1 MQHLDITLADFRD
14 VSGLTLK
21 DRLCGYYRW
30 QSARRRDGSWAY
42 DKTLHSAPLP
52 NSSMVDGCG
61 RHVKGPNYCS
71 QDYLSLAKHDSIRE
85 AAISALDEFGAHSAG
100 SSALLGNTLI
110 SRKLE
115 AELAEFLGYE
125 HVLLFPTGWAAGY
138 GVVKSLVR
146 SDDWIVMD
154 ALTHACLQGGARAAT
169 PKVASV
175 PHLDS
180 DAFERRLARIRAKY
194 PCSLVLAVTE
204 SIFSMDSDTP
214 DLRRFLDICRKYDAV
229 SLVDVAH
236 DLGCLGPRGLGH
248 LEFQNAVG
256 CPDLLIGSFSKTFA
270 SNGGFVA
277 MKDAAT
283 KEYLKMYSCPQ
294 TFSNA
299 LSPIQVAIVRAA
311 LRIVKSAEGASRR
324 EQLYG
329 NSEYLRSLLIRNGFA
344 CLGGPSAIVPVL
356 LGQDGPARVLWQTLS
371 SNGIASNLVEFPGV
385 AINRARIRLQVQSS
399 HTKEDA
405 DFFVKALTAA
415 RDAIIRRDCAVF

>member
-1 MQHLDITLADFRD
+1 
-14 VSGLTLK
+14 
-21 DRLCGYYRW
+21 
-30 QSARRRDGSWAY
+30 
-42 DKTLHSAPLP
+42 
-52 NSSMVDGCG
+52 
-61 RHVKGPNYCS
+61 
-71 QDYLSLAKHDSIRE
+71 
-85 AAISALDEFGAHSAG
+85 
-100 SSALLGNTLI
+100 
-110 SRKLE
+110 
-115 AELAEFLGYE
+115 
-125 HVLLFPTGWAAGY
+125 
-138 GVVKSLVR
+138 
-146 SDDWIVMD
+146 MD
-154 ALTHACLQGGARAAT
+154 ALNHACLQEGARAAT

-175 PHLDS
+175 PHLDN

-194 PCSLVLAVTE
+194 PSSLVLAVTE

-248 LEFQNAVG
+248 LEVQNAVS

-311 LRIVKSAEGASRR
+311 LRIVTSGEGARRR

-329 NSEYLRSLLIRNGFA
+329 NSEYLRSLLTGNGFI

-385 AINRARIRLQVQSS
+385 AVNRARIRLQVQSS
-399 HTKEDA
+399 HTREDA
-405 DFFVKALTAA
+405 DFFVKKLAAA
-415 RDAIIRRDCAVF
+415 RDSIIKGD